1 MSEKSP
7 SSDRIDSDLL
17 ELPEPSQNQGEES
30 PFSIDYRRLLA
41 VTKKFSW
48 LIVLYIIAGAVGAMV
63 YLSNTVPIYRS
74 FARLKIEQRVMDAT
88 PGSSGGAFEDLRGL
102 EMLQTIQ
109 LGFASRSLMQRIV
122 EKTTI
127 KDRDDFRKDTPLA
140 KESASTESFVGY
152 LFANTKVE
160 LIQGTRLMTVS
171 FDHPDP
177 QVATEMV
184 DTFVREY
191 VALEGEQ
198 RLAAASVNL
207 SYLLQEKKSLEEKL
221 RTSEE
226 QLSTYTRQLGSV
238 SVDSELNIIA
248 GQLIELNSRLTTA
261 KTERLSL
268 EADFEQISG
277 IRDDPDRLLEISSIS
292 QLPEIASLRNQ
303 INALDAELSKLQSRY
318 GTNNPLIMQLR
329 DQRATLSE
337 TLKAEALR
345 APQTIELSLRSAKQ
359 NELSLERETQ
369 AQEQKV
375 IQTKDLS
382 IQSKV
387 LERMIEADKL
397 SFQAVLQKLNEE
409 TSQARSQPIFIQ
421 VLDPA
426 SPAFRVKPKPVQVM
440 AIGIFLAL
448 AISAATILILTY
460 FDTSFKSVDEL
471 EDALAVPVLAA
482 IPRFDEDPKA
492 KKTNKKLSQEEREAA
507 ESLDAMPLIKDPF
520 SAASEAYRTLR
531 AGILLLE
538 DEKRTVLVTSAVP
551 EEGKSTTAINLGI
564 AMAQRNS
571 KTLLIDAD
579 LRKPTISKRLFGTK
593 RHKGLA
599 ECLAETAEFDEV
611 IQETKIPNLWVL
623 SSGRTD
629 RESGELLLRRKR
641 MDEILAAARAQ
652 FEHVIVDS
660 APILAVSDTI
670 TMSRHFKV
678 ICLVVK
684 SHKTPRRMVKRAF
697 DLLARARRKVSG
709 TVFSIVPPQDA
720 YYNYA
725 YTDGGRAYGDRKS
738 ES

>member
-7 SSDRIDSDLL
+7 APEGHDKDLL
-17 ELPEPSQNQGEES
+17 ELPDSSSNQGDES
-30 PFSIDYRRLLA
+30 PFSIDYRRLWA

-48 LIVLYIIAGAVGAMV
+48 LIVLYLIAGVAGAMV
-63 YLSNTVPIYRS
+63 YLSNTIPIYRS

-88 PGSSGGAFEDLRGL
+88 PTFSGGSIEDLRGL

-109 LGFASRSLMQRIV
+109 LGFVSRSLMQRIV
-122 EKTTI
+122 AKTAI
-127 KDRDDFRKDTPLA
+127 KDRADFRKDTGLEA
-140 KESASTESFVGY
+140 ETADESFVGF
-152 LFANTKVE
+152 LFSNTKVE

-207 SYLLQEKKSLEEKL
+207 SYLLAEKKSLEEKL

-226 QLSTYTRQLGSV
+226 QLSKYTRQLGSV

-248 GQLIELNSRLTTA
+248 GQLLELNSRLTNA
-261 KTERLSL
+261 KAERLRL
-268 EADFEQISG
+268 ESDFEQIAA
-277 IRDDPDRLLEISSIS
+277 IRENPERLMEIASIS

-329 DQRATLSE
+329 DQRVTLDE
-337 TLKAEALR
+337 TLRAEAVR
-345 APQTIELSLRSAKQ
+345 APQTIELSLRSARQ
-359 NELSLERETQ
+359 NELSLERETS

-375 IQTKDLS
+375 IETKDLS

-387 LERMIEADKL
+387 LERMIEADNL
-397 SFQAVLQKLNEE
+397 SFQAVLQKLNQE
-409 TSQARSQPIFIQ
+409 TSQARSQSIFIQ

-426 SPAFRVKPKPVQVM
+426 SPAYKVKPKPVQIM
-440 AIGIFLAL
+440 AIGVFLAL
-448 AISAATILILTY
+448 AVSAGTILILTY
-460 FDTSFKSVDEL
+460 LDTSFKSVDEIENIL
-471 EDALAVPVLAA
+471 ALPALAAVPRFNEDA
-482 IPRFDEDPKA
+482 
-492 KKTNKKLSQEEREAA
+492 KKLRANKKLDKEQRDVADALE
-507 ESLDAMPLIKDPF
+507 AMPLLKDPF
-520 SAASEAYRTLR
+520 CAASESYRTLR
-531 AGILLLE
+531 AGVLLLE
-538 DEKRTVLVTSAVP
+538 DDTRTVLITSAVP
-551 EEGKSTTAINLGI
+551 EEGKTTTAINLGI
-564 AMAQRNS
+564 AMAQRDAR
-571 KTLLIDAD
+571 TLIIDAD
-579 LRKPTISKRLFGTK
+579 LRKPAIGKRLLADS
-593 RHKGLA
+593 RVKGLVD
-599 ECLAETAEFDEV
+599 CLSERATFEEAIVETH
-611 IQETKIPNLWVL
+611 IPNLWVL
-623 SSGRTD
+623 AAGRTD

-652 FEHVIVDS
+652 FDHIIVDS

-678 ICLVVK
+678 ICLVVR
-684 SHKTPRRMVKRAF
+684 SHKTPRRMVKRAM
-697 DLLARARRKVSG
+697 DLLSRARRKVSG

-725 YTDGGRAYGDRKS
+725 YTDGGRAYGDRERK
-738 ES
+738 E

>member
-1 MSEKSP
+1 MSEKPP
-7 SSDRIDSDLL
+7 STDRVDSDLL
-17 ELPEPSQNQGEES
+17 ELPDASQIPGEDS
-30 PFSIDYRRLLA
+30 PFSIDYRRLWA
-41 VTKKFSW
+41 VTRKFSW
-48 LIVLYIIAGAVGAMV
+48 LIVLYLIAGTVGAMV
-63 YLSNTVPIYRS
+63 YLSNTIPIYRS
-74 FARLKIEQRVMDAT
+74 FARLKIEQRVLDAT
-88 PGSSGGAFEDLRGL
+88 PSFSGGAMEDLRGL

-109 LGFASRSLMQRIV
+109 LGFVSRSLMLRIV
-122 EKTTI
+122 EKVAI
-127 KDRDDFRKDTPLA
+127 KDRADFRKDTALEGEA
-140 KESASTESFVGY
+140 VSSESFVGF
-152 LFANTKVE
+152 LLENTKVE
-160 LIQGTRLMTVS
+160 LIQGTRIMTVS

-177 QVATEMV
+177 QIAAEMV

-191 VALEGEQ
+191 IALEGEQ
-198 RLAAASVNL
+198 RLSAASVNL

-261 KTERLSL
+261 KAERLSL
-268 EADFEQISG
+268 EADFEQIEG
-277 IRDDPDRLLEISSIS
+277 IRDNADRLLEISSIS

-318 GTNNPLIMQLR
+318 GTNNPMIMQLR
-329 DQRATLSE
+329 DQRAKLEE

-359 NELSLERETQ
+359 NEISLERETQ

-387 LERMIEADKL
+387 LERMIDADKL

-426 SPAFRVKPKPVQVM
+426 SPAFRVKPKPVQVV
-440 AIGIFLAL
+440 AIGVFLAL

-460 FDTSFKSVDEL
+460 LDTSFKSVDEL

-482 IPRFDEDPKA
+482 IPRFDEDSKA
-492 KKTNKKLSQEEREAA
+492 QRVNKKMAKDERDEAEA
-507 ESLDAMPLIKDPF
+507 LESMPLIKDPF
-520 SAASEAYRTLR
+520 CAASEAYRTLR

-538 DEKRTVLVTSAVP
+538 DDKRTVLVTSALP

-564 AMAQRNS
+564 AMAQRDS

-579 LRKPTISKRLFGTK
+579 LRKPTISKRLLGNK
-593 RHKGLA
+593 RYKGLA

-611 IQETKIPNLWVL
+611 IIQTKIPNLWVL

-641 MDEILAAARAQ
+641 MDEILAAARSQ
-652 FEHVIVDS
+652 FEHIIVDS
-660 APILAVSDTI
+660 APLLAVSDTI

-697 DLLARARRKVSG
+697 ELLARSRRKVSG
-709 TVFSIVPPQDA
+709 TVFSIVSPQDA

-725 YTDGGRAYGDRKS
+725 YTDGGRAYGDRKDS
-738 ES
+738 

>member
-1 MSEKSP
+1 MSEKAP
-7 SSDRIDSDLL
+7 FTGRDDSDLL
-17 ELPEPSQNQGEES
+17 ELPDSNVSQGEES
-30 PFSIDYRRLLA
+30 PFSIDYRRLWA
-41 VTKKFSW
+41 VTRKFSW
-48 LIVLYIIAGAVGAMV
+48 LIVLYLIAGTVGAMV
-63 YLSNTVPIYRS
+63 YLSNSIPIYRS

-88 PGSSGGAFEDLRGL
+88 PSFSGGAIEDLRGL

-109 LGFASRSLMQRIV
+109 LGFVSRSLMQRIV
-122 EKTTI
+122 EKTAI
-127 KDRDDFRKDTPLA
+127 KDREDFRRDTGLEG
-140 KESASTESFVGY
+140 ESSIESYVGF
-152 LFANTKVE
+152 LLGNTKVE

-191 VALEGEQ
+191 IALEGEQ
-198 RLAAASVNL
+198 RLASASVNL

-261 KTERLSL
+261 KAERLRL
-268 EADFEQISG
+268 ESDFEQIAAV
-277 IRDDPDRLLEISSIS
+277 RENPDRLLEISSIS
-292 QLPEIASLRNQ
+292 QLPEIVSLRNQ
-303 INALDAELSKLQSRY
+303 VNALDAELSKLQSRY

-329 DQRATLSE
+329 DQRKTLND
-337 TLKAEALR
+337 TLQSEALR
-345 APQTIELSLRSAKQ
+345 APQTIELSLRAAKQ

-375 IQTKDLS
+375 IQTKDLA

-387 LERMIEADKL
+387 LERMIEADKV

-421 VLDPA
+421 VVDPA
-426 SPAFRVKPKPVQVM
+426 SPAFRVKPKPVQIM

-448 AISAATILILTY
+448 AVSGATILILTY
-460 FDTSFKSVDEL
+460 LDTSFKSVDEI
-471 EDALAVPVLAA
+471 ETALAIPVLAA
-482 IPRFDEDPKA
+482 IPRFDEDS
-492 KKTNKKLSQEEREAA
+492 KKKRENRKLDQEKREVA
-507 ESLDAMPLIKDPF
+507 DAYETMPLLKDPF
-520 SAASEAYRTLR
+520 CAASEAYRTLR
-531 AGILLLE
+531 AGVILLE
-538 DEKRTVLVTSAVP
+538 DEKRTILVTSAVP

-564 AMAQRNS
+564 AMAQHDA

-579 LRKPTISKRLFGTK
+579 LRKPTISKRMFGNK
-593 RHKGLA
+593 RSKGLA
-599 ECLAETAEFDEV
+599 ECLSETAEFEDV
-611 IQETKIPNLWVL
+611 VQETHIPNLWVL
-623 SSGRTD
+623 AAGRTD

-641 MDEILAAARAQ
+641 MDEILSAARTQ
-652 FEHVIVDS
+652 FDHIIVDS
-660 APILAVSDTI
+660 APILAVSDTL

-678 ICLVVK
+678 ICLVVR
-684 SHKTPRRMVKRAF
+684 SHKTPRRMVKRAI
-697 DLLARARRKVSG
+697 DLLSRARRKVSG
-709 TVFSIVPPQDA
+709 TVFSIVPPQDS

-725 YTDGGRAYGDRKS
+725 YTDGGRAYGDRDNA
-738 ES
+738 